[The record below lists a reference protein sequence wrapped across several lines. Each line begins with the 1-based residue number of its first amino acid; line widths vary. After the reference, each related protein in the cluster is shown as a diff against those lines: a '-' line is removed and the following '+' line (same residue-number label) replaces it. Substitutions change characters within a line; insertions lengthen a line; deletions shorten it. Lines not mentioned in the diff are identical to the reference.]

1 MQPLP
6 TTPSLIPSGQGALLR
21 YPEAVQL
28 VGGADMVAALL
39 PVLAQTLQQDASRLD
54 RAFADAQ
61 LVEAAVALHGLKG
74 VLPLFCAAEMAQRII
89 DLEAVCKTGALDAAR
104 LAWPV
109 LRANM
114 LDLREE
120 VRVIIEKPA

>member
-1 MQPLP
+1 MELHERARAGD
-6 TTPSLIPSGQGALLR
+6 LDAMALT
-21 YPEAVQL
+21 AV
-28 VGGADMVAALL
+28 VAAVGVGE
-39 PVLAQTLQQDASRLD
+39 PASWSTAIERLE
-54 RAFADAQ
+54 RAAKLGSAFADAQ

-114 LDLREE
+114 LELREE
-120 VRVIIEKPA
+120 VRVIIEKAA